1 MKKVN
6 VFKYIGIFI
15 GVLIITF
22 VVMTYVSEYI
32 YSMIGARVNFSLSFI
47 VIEFVK
53 FGIIYDLT
61 FGLLTTLICIYMFKK
76 FVDKC
81 KQNHSIIFHTLIYYQ
96 LLELEKE
103 SWCCY
108 VVVLVAILAGFM
120 LKNPVFIIFASLAIV
135 ILNPIYSVILVL
147 KKDLKNL
154 AVSKAAS

>member
-6 VFKYIGIFI
+6 VFKYTGIFI

-81 KQNHSIIFHTLIYYQ
+81 KQNHSLIYYQ

-120 LKNPVFIIFASLAIV
+120 LKNSVFIIFASLAIV

>member
-6 VFKYIGIFI
+6 VFKYTGIFI

-81 KQNHSIIFHTLIYYQ
+81 KQNHRLIYYQ

>member
-6 VFKYIGIFI
+6 VFKYTGIFI

-61 FGLLTTLICIYMFKK
+61 FDLLTTLICIYMFKK

-81 KQNHSIIFHTLIYYQ
+81 KQNHSLIYYQ

>member
-6 VFKYIGIFI
+6 VFKYTGIFI

-81 KQNHSIIFHTLIYYQ
+81 KQNHSLIYYQ

-108 VVVLVAILAGFM
+108 VAVLVAILAGFM

>member
-1 MKKVN
+1 
-6 VFKYIGIFI
+6 
-15 GVLIITF
+15 
-22 VVMTYVSEYI
+22 MTYVSEYI

-81 KQNHSIIFHTLIYYQ
+81 KQNHSLIYYQ

>member
-6 VFKYIGIFI
+6 VFKYTGIFI

-76 FVDKC
+76 FIDKC
-81 KQNHSIIFHTLIYYQ
+81 KQNHSLIYYQ

>member
-6 VFKYIGIFI
+6 VFKYTGIFI

-81 KQNHSIIFHTLIYYQ
+81 KQNHSLIYYQ

-154 AVSKAAS
+154 SVSKAAS

>member
-6 VFKYIGIFI
+6 VFKYTGIFI
-15 GVLIITF
+15 GVLIVTF

-81 KQNHSIIFHTLIYYQ
+81 KQNHSLIYYQ

>member
-6 VFKYIGIFI
+6 VFKYTGIFI

-22 VVMTYVSEYI
+22 VAMTYVSEYI

-81 KQNHSIIFHTLIYYQ
+81 KQNHSLIYYQ

>member
-6 VFKYIGIFI
+6 VFKYTGIFF

-81 KQNHSIIFHTLIYYQ
+81 KQNHSLIYYQ

>member
-6 VFKYIGIFI
+6 VFKHTGIFI

-81 KQNHSIIFHTLIYYQ
+81 KQNHSLIYYQ

>member
-6 VFKYIGIFI
+6 VFKYTGILI

-81 KQNHSIIFHTLIYYQ
+81 KQNHSLIYYQ

>member
-6 VFKYIGIFI
+6 VFKYTGIFI

-81 KQNHSIIFHTLIYYQ
+81 KQNHSLIYYQ

-103 SWCCY
+103 SRCCY

>member
-6 VFKYIGIFI
+6 VFKYTGIFI

-81 KQNHSIIFHTLIYYQ
+81 KQNHSLIYYK

>member
-1 MKKVN
+1 MMKVN
-6 VFKYIGIFI
+6 VFKYTGIFI

-81 KQNHSIIFHTLIYYQ
+81 KQNHSLIYYQ

>member
-6 VFKYIGIFI
+6 VFKYTGIFI

-22 VVMTYVSEYI
+22 VVMTCVSEYI

-81 KQNHSIIFHTLIYYQ
+81 KQNHSLIYYQ

>member
-6 VFKYIGIFI
+6 VFKYTGIFI

-61 FGLLTTLICIYMFKK
+61 FGLITTLICIYMFKK

-81 KQNHSIIFHTLIYYQ
+81 KQNHSLIYYQ

>member
-6 VFKYIGIFI
+6 VFKYTGIFI

-81 KQNHSIIFHTLIYYQ
+81 KQNHSLIYCQ

>member
-6 VFKYIGIFI
+6 VFKYTGIFI

-32 YSMIGARVNFSLSFI
+32 YSMIGARVNFNLSFI

-81 KQNHSIIFHTLIYYQ
+81 KQNHSLIYYQ

>member
-6 VFKYIGIFI
+6 VFKYTGIFI

-81 KQNHSIIFHTLIYYQ
+81 KQNHSLIYYQ

-135 ILNPIYSVILVL
+135 ILNPIYSVILAL

>member
-6 VFKYIGIFI
+6 VFKYTGIFI

-81 KQNHSIIFHTLIYYQ
+81 KQNHSLIYYQ

-154 AVSKAAS
+154 AISKAAS

>member
-6 VFKYIGIFI
+6 VFKYTGIFI

-22 VVMTYVSEYI
+22 VVMIYVSEYI

-81 KQNHSIIFHTLIYYQ
+81 KQNHSLIYYQ

>member
-6 VFKYIGIFI
+6 VFKYTGIFI

-61 FGLLTTLICIYMFKK
+61 FCLLTTLICIYMFKK

-81 KQNHSIIFHTLIYYQ
+81 KQNHSLIYYQ

>member
-6 VFKYIGIFI
+6 VFKYTGIFI

-81 KQNHSIIFHTLIYYQ
+81 KQNHSLIYYQ

-108 VVVLVAILAGFM
+108 VVVLAGFM

-154 AVSKAAS
+154 AVSKPAS

>member
-1 MKKVN
+1 MKDL
-6 VFKYIGIFI
+6 KYTGIFI

-81 KQNHSIIFHTLIYYQ
+81 KQNHSLIYYQ

>member
-81 KQNHSIIFHTLIYYQ
+81 KQNHSLIYYQ

-135 ILNPIYSVILVL
+135 ILNPIYSIILVL

>member
-6 VFKYIGIFI
+6 VFKYTGIFI

-81 KQNHSIIFHTLIYYQ
+81 KQNHSLIYYQ

>member
-6 VFKYIGIFI
+6 VFKYTGIFI

-81 KQNHSIIFHTLIYYQ
+81 KQNHSLIYYQ

-147 KKDLKNL
+147 KKNLKNL

>member
-6 VFKYIGIFI
+6 VFKYTGIFI

-61 FGLLTTLICIYMFKK
+61 FGLLTTLIYIYMFKK

-81 KQNHSIIFHTLIYYQ
+81 KQNHSLIYYQ

>member
-6 VFKYIGIFI
+6 VFKYTGIFI

-81 KQNHSIIFHTLIYYQ
+81 KQNHSLIYYQ

-108 VVVLVAILAGFM
+108 VIVLVAILAGFM

>member
-6 VFKYIGIFI
+6 VFKYTGIFI

-22 VVMTYVSEYI
+22 AVMTYVSEYI

-81 KQNHSIIFHTLIYYQ
+81 KQNHSLIYYQ

>member
-6 VFKYIGIFI
+6 VFKYTGSFI

-81 KQNHSIIFHTLIYYQ
+81 KQNHSLIYYQ

>member
-6 VFKYIGIFI
+6 VFKYTGIFI

-81 KQNHSIIFHTLIYYQ
+81 KQNHSLIYYQ

-154 AVSKAAS
+154 MNI

>member
-6 VFKYIGIFI
+6 VFKYTGIFI

-81 KQNHSIIFHTLIYYQ
+81 KQNHSLIYYL

-154 AVSKAAS
+154 AVSKAGRSKIG

>member
-6 VFKYIGIFI
+6 VFKYTGIFI

-32 YSMIGARVNFSLSFI
+32 YSMIGARGNFSLSFI

-81 KQNHSIIFHTLIYYQ
+81 KQNHSLIYYQ

>member
-6 VFKYIGIFI
+6 VFKYTGIFI

-47 VIEFVK
+47 VIEIVK

-81 KQNHSIIFHTLIYYQ
+81 KQNHSLIYYQ

>member
-6 VFKYIGIFI
+6 VFKYTGIFI

-32 YSMIGARVNFSLSFI
+32 YSMIGARVNFGLSFI

-81 KQNHSIIFHTLIYYQ
+81 KQNHSLIYYQ